1 MDLSPEV
8 YMMSRDEMSSTSS
21 SPEYHR
27 VVWRLRGV
35 LQACM
40 YMSGIPGITTV
51 ASGLQTL
58 DALHTQD
65 GGDPKG
71 VRVVHGTVLHEDRG
85 HYDDITRSM
94 TPRWDI

>member
-51 ASGLQTL
+51 ASGARL
-58 DALHTQD
+58 
-65 GGDPKG
+65 
-71 VRVVHGTVLHEDRG
+71 
-85 HYDDITRSM
+85 
-94 TPRWDI
+94 